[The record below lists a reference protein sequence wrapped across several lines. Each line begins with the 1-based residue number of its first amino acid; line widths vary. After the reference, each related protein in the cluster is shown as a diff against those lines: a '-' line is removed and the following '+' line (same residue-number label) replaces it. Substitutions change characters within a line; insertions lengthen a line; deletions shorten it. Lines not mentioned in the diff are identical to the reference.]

1 MNLKIQN
8 SPSLMPNNHR
18 NQLIDSISGTV
29 LFEERYYD
37 NINSKIQGTL
47 TTSYKSNYL
56 NTLIIQA
63 WSYPSI
69 TEKQKSMVLGFFESI
84 KVIAE
89 NIHPETLQIRISKSN
104 DEEICIYRKSDNG
117 ISMIAID
124 EDGDGFYNFT
134 GYQNGLY
141 TTFFENE
148 KCDFE
153 KLTYNLLTK

>member
-8 SPSLMPNNHR
+8 SPYFIPNNHR
-18 NQLIDSISGTV
+18 NQLVDSISGTV

-56 NTLIIQA
+56 NTLIVQA
-63 WSYPSI
+63 CSFPSI
-69 TEKQKSMVLGFFESI
+69 TDKQKSIILSFFESI
-84 KVIAE
+84 KVIAG
-89 NIHPETLQIRISKSN
+89 NIHPETLKIHISKSN
-104 DEEICIYRKSDNG
+104 DEEICIYRKSDDG

-134 GYQNGLY
+134 GYQDGLE

-148 KCDFE
+148 RCDFE
-153 KLTYNLLTK
+153 KLTYNFLTK